1 MSSAAVST
9 QSIYQE
15 LQSFNASRQ
24 ADLKQLG
31 NALQSGDLNGAL
43 QAFNTLS
50 QLGQGGPFANAEPF
64 AKSSRAQAF
73 ETVGQDLQ
81 NGDLAG
87 AQAAFTTLASRTNN
101 AAPPPAQTPPAVVI
115 TFSTSSTT
123 SNPQPVGN
131 SSSIYQQLHAY
142 QQQRLSDLAQ
152 LGQDLKAGN
161 QNAAQQDIA
170 ALAALGQSG
179 PHANGQVFQRADR
192 TQAFQAIGQAL
203 QSGDLAGAQA
213 AFNTLASTFGQ
224 NLASSH
230 ITPQPL
236 GPPVVQGPPTSPP
249 ITVTPP
255 HTPPVPIP
263 PVVLQPPNAP
273 PLPSPPV
280 PEPPSGTTS
289 TGSGVPEIV
298 INLGASG
305 ALNGAAPQEIDI
317 TLKENSS
324 SSGKS
329 GFSEIDIA
337 FGGASGSGTSAG
349 STTPELVVN
358 LGQGNAGNAE
368 EVMINFG
375 QGNSGGQISI
385 ESGQGQNGSPA
396 EQVTINLN
404 QQHNNELILNLF
416 NPSAPSPA
424 QSSTSA
430 LSVQA

>member
-15 LQSFNASRQ
+15 PQSFNASRQ
-24 ADLKQLG
+24 AELKQLG

-43 QAFNTLS
+43 QAFNTLA
-50 QLGQGGPFANAEPF
+50 QLGQAGPFANAEPF

-87 AQAAFTTLASRTNN
+87 AQAAFASLTSRT
-101 AAPPPAQTPPAVVI
+101 ASAPPPPAQTPPAVVI

-123 SNPQPVGN
+123 GNPQPVGN
-131 SSSIYQQLHAY
+131 SASIYQQLHAY

-170 ALAALGQSG
+170 TLIALGQSG

-192 TQAFQAIGQAL
+192 AQAFQAIGQAL

-224 NLASSH
+224 NLGSRH
-230 ITPQPL
+230 VTPQPL

-249 ITVTPP
+249 VTLPP
-255 HTPPVPIP
+255 VLLQPPNTPPVP
-263 PVVLQPPNAP
+263 A
-273 PLPSPPV
+273 PPV
-280 PEPPSGTTS
+280 PEPGGTTS

-298 INLGASG
+298 INLGPSG
-305 ALNGAAPQEIDI
+305 ASNGAAPQEIDI

-324 SSGKS
+324 ASGKS

-337 FGGASGSGTSAG
+337 FGSASGSGATGG

-358 LGQGNAGNAE
+358 LGQSSAGNAE
-368 EVMINFG
+368 EVTINFG
-375 QGNSGGQISI
+375 SGNSAGQISI
-385 ESGQGQNGSPA
+385 EAGQGQNGTPA

-404 QQHNNELILNLF
+404 QQLNNELILNLF
-416 NPSAPSPA
+416 NPNAASPA

>member
-1 MSSAAVST
+1 MPR
-9 QSIYQE
+9 
-15 LQSFNASRQ
+15 LH
-24 ADLKQLG
+24 
-31 NALQSGDLNGAL
+31 
-43 QAFNTLS
+43 
-50 QLGQGGPFANAEPF
+50 
-64 AKSSRAQAF
+64 
-73 ETVGQDLQ
+73 
-81 NGDLAG
+81 
-87 AQAAFTTLASRTNN
+87 
-101 AAPPPAQTPPAVVI
+101 AQTPPAVVI

-123 SNPQPVGN
+123 GNPQPVGN
-131 SSSIYQQLHAY
+131 SPSIYQQLHAY

-170 ALAALGQSG
+170 TLVALGQSG

-224 NLASSH
+224 NLGSSH
-230 ITPQPL
+230 VSPQPL

-249 ITVTPP
+249 VTLPP
-255 HTPPVPIP
+255 VLLQPPNTPPVP
-263 PVVLQPPNAP
+263 A
-273 PLPSPPV
+273 PPV
-280 PEPPSGTTS
+280 PEPGGTTS

-305 ALNGAAPQEIDI
+305 ASNGAAPQEIDI

-337 FGGASGSGTSAG
+337 FGGASAGSAAGG

-358 LGQGNAGNAE
+358 LGQGNTGKAE
-368 EVMINFG
+368 EVTINFG

-404 QQHNNELILNLF
+404 QQLNNELILNLF
-416 NPSAPSPA
+416 NPSAASPA
-424 QSSTSA
+424 QNSTSP